1 MGPAKG
7 HLMAPLLSL
16 IFFLSGAAGVLF
28 ETVWFRV
35 LGLTLGNSVWAANI
49 VLASFMGGLA
59 AGNALAIR
67 RGQRA
72 PRPLRLY
79 AAVELI
85 VGLSGAA
92 VVVLLPP
99 LTPLLSRLLA
109 HVATQGW
116 LLNGLRLAVSSAVL
130 AVPAAGMGLTLPL
143 IARAATQFDANFGRV
158 LGRLYGWNTLGGMVG
173 AWAGE
178 GWLIGA
184 VGVRGTG
191 VAAGTLNVVAAGA
204 ALLLARRPAV
214 AAPLAAEP
222 VVARDAGTTR
232 RSARLLAAACLSGAV
247 LLALEAVWFRFL
259 QLFVFGTSFIFAAM
273 LATVLLGIGAG
284 GALAGVWLGRDRQA
298 HRFAP
303 VVALAAG
310 ISVELCYRLFDPRV
324 DVAVYTTNDLA
335 GSLWLFGRLML
346 PAALASGA
354 LFALLGAAQRQ
365 ECGGAAETAGK
376 LTLAN
381 TAGAAVGALL
391 AGFVLV
397 PLLGIE
403 KVLFAALLGYGLIAW
418 LSRGV
423 PDARSRRRWRRA
435 GLALFGVFAVA
446 AALYPF
452 GLLRRRFV
460 PLVLERYAAPK
471 PELLSFREG
480 VTETAMYLR
489 DSFHGS
495 PLHYRLMT
503 NGHSMSATTY
513 RGRRYMKLYA
523 YWALAVNPSA
533 RDALLI
539 SYGIGNTAK
548 ALTDTRQLASID
560 VVDISRDV
568 LQMGALVY
576 PGGGA
581 PLDDPRVHLH
591 VEDGRFFL
599 QTTNRQFDVITA
611 EPPPP
616 RGAGITNL
624 YSREYFQLVHDR
636 LRQGGVVTH
645 WLPANL
651 LWPAETK
658 AIIRA
663 FCEVFD
669 DCTLWTGAGLQWML
683 AGTRGAG
690 ATSEEQFSAQWHDP
704 VVAPEL
710 IALGFERPESLGA
723 TFLADAA
730 TLAGWTD
737 DALPLDD
744 DHPGRILARYPED
757 GDAGDPVYRDWMDAR
772 AARGRFQRSRFIGAL
787 WPPELRRR
795 TVEFFGPQAVW
806 NDVCVGVRLNTMETL
821 HMVLAHSP
829 LHTLPLLMMGSE
841 PGQQT
846 IAARLY
852 DQGERDAELEFEVG
866 VGAMSRRDYEAAAG
880 HLGQV
885 TAGARAVESQL
896 LRTLALGQLG
906 RTEEARQS
914 LALATAN
921 PLSVVKVESARWL
934 ARFLDWKRPPSN
946 PGGAGQPPPPAA
958 PGQGAR

>member
-1 MGPAKG
+1 
-7 HLMAPLLSL
+7 MAMLLSL

-49 VLASFMGGLA
+49 VLGSFMAGLA
-59 AGNALAIR
+59 AGNGLAIR

-72 PRPLRLY
+72 RSPLAAY
-79 AAVELI
+79 AVIELV
-85 VGLSGAA
+85 VGLTGAG

-116 LLNGLRLAVSSAVL
+116 LVNVLRLTVSCAVL
-130 AVPAAGMGLTLPL
+130 AVPAAAMGLTLPL
-143 IARAATQFDANFGRV
+143 LARATTRFDANFGSV
-158 LGRLYGWNTLGGMVG
+158 LGRLYGWNTLGGMAG
-173 AWAGE
+173 AWLGE

-184 VGVRGTG
+184 AGVRGTG
-191 VAAGTLNVVAAGA
+191 LAAGALNVVAATA
-204 ALLLARRPAV
+204 ALLLARRPV
-214 AAPLAAEP
+214 AAPLADETVTAP
-222 VVARDAGTTR
+222 RFSGRA
-232 RSARLLAAACLSGAV
+232 ARLLAAAFLAGAT

-284 GALAGVWLGRDRQA
+284 GALAGVWLGCRPRA

-303 VVALAAG
+303 AVALAAG
-310 ISVELCYRLFDPRV
+310 LCVEACYRWFDPRTGEG
-324 DVAVYTTNDLA
+324 AYTTNDLG
-335 GSLWLFGRLML
+335 GSLWLFARLML
-346 PAALASGA
+346 APSLASGA
-354 LFALLGAAQRQ
+354 LFALLGAAQRE
-365 ECGGAAETAGK
+365 ECGGAAEAAGK

-381 TAGAAVGALL
+381 TAGAAAGALL
-391 AGFVLV
+391 TGFVLV
-397 PLLGIE
+397 PRLGIE
-403 KVLFAALLGYGLIAW
+403 KVLFASLLAYGLIAA
-418 LSRGV
+418 LSGPRREEGRGRGR
-423 PDARSRRRWRRA
+423 P
-435 GLALFGVFAVA
+435 AVLPLGGIVVLA

-452 GLLRRRFV
+452 GRLHSHFV
-460 PLVLERYAAPK
+460 PLVLERYETPK
-471 PELLSFREG
+471 PELLALREG

-489 DSFHGS
+489 DSFHGV

-523 YWALAVNPSA
+523 YWALAVNPGA

-548 ALTDTRQLASID
+548 ALTDTRQLTAID

-581 PLDDPRVHLH
+581 PLADPRVHVH

-599 QTTNRQFDVITA
+599 QTTARQFDVITA

-616 RGAGITNL
+616 RGAGIANL

-636 LRQGGVVTH
+636 LRPGGVVTH
-645 WLPANL
+645 WLPVNL
-651 LWPAETK
+651 LWPEESK

-663 FCEVFD
+663 FCDVFD
-669 DCTLWTGAGLQWML
+669 DCSLWTGAGLQWML
-683 AGTRGAG
+683 AGTRGAPPV
-690 ATSEEQFSAQWHDP
+690 SEEQFSAQWRDP

-730 TLAGWTD
+730 TLASWTA

-757 GDAGDPVYRDWMDAR
+757 GDAGDPLYRDWMDAR
-772 AARGRFQRSRFIGAL
+772 AARDRFQGSRFIGAL
-787 WPPELRRR
+787 WPAELRRQ
-795 TVEFFGPQAVW
+795 TVPFFGPQAVW
-806 NDVCVGVRLNTMETL
+806 NDVSVGMRLNAMETL
-821 HMVLAHSP
+821 HMVLVHSP
-829 LHTLPLLMMGSE
+829 LHTLPLLLMGTE
-841 PGQQT
+841 PGRQA

-852 DQGERDAELEFEVG
+852 DQGQRDADLEFELG
-866 VGAMSRRDYEAAAG
+866 AGAMSRRDYQAAVG

-885 TAGARAVESQL
+885 TAGVHAAEAQL
-896 LRTLALGQLG
+896 LTTLALGLLG
-906 RTEEARQS
+906 RTEEARQ
-914 LALATAN
+914 ALARATAS

-934 ARFLDWKRPPSN
+934 ARFLEWRRPPS
-946 PGGAGQPPPPAA
+946 PSSAAGQGTAVDP
-958 PGQGAR
+958 R